1 MEKEIGKGLGSWDLE
16 VVSFS
21 YLVVYLEREV
31 PRDLLRQNF
40 FPSKFFENTEP
51 SARWGFK
58 DVSLRFCR

>member
-40 FPSKFFENTEP
+40 FPSKFFEN
-51 SARWGFK
+51 S
-58 DVSLRFCR
+58 V